1 MKKYILLFIV
11 SFVLVACDKGEMN
24 FFKDETTKKKSN
36 KHVTTETT
44 TATGI
49 YTALMYQFST
59 GDPTAEVLENSIG
72 SIVWTRI
79 GIGNY
84 RGTLTGAFPEV
95 KTVFFI
101 TNNVGPAVTHL
112 IDWWD
117 ENTVFM
123 NTFIGTERAD
133 GQLQNTT
140 IRIETYP

>member
-1 MKKYILLFIV
+1 MKKYILLIIAAFVIV
-11 SFVLVACDKGEMN
+11 SCDKPTMH
-24 FFKDETTKKKSN
+24 FFKDEVSTKKKP
-36 KHVTTETT
+36 KQVIETT
-44 TATGI
+44 AATGV

-59 GDPTAEVLENSIG
+59 GDPTAEVLDNSIG

-95 KTVFFI
+95 KTAFFI